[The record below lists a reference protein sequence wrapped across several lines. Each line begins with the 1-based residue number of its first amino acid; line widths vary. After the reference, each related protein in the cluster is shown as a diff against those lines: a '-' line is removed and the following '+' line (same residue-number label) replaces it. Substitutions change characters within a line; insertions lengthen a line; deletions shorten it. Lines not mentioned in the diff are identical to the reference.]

1 VSTDTAWMARSDSAG
16 AGGTSTATP
25 WLFVVARGHARLAA
39 ELRAIFEDWPWVQ
52 VIEDRR
58 QDRGLLPRGTGV
70 LRPTF

>member
-1 VSTDTAWMARSDSAG
+1 VSNDTPWMARSDSAG
-16 AGGTSTATP
+16 ASGTSTATP
-25 WLFVVARGHARLAA
+25 WVLVVARGHARLAA

-58 QDRGLLPRGTGV
+58 QDRGLLPRGAGV

>member
-1 VSTDTAWMARSDSAG
+1 MSTETARMARSHSDG

-25 WLFVVARGHARLAA
+25 WVLVVARGHARLTA
-39 ELRAIFEDWPWVQ
+39 ELRAIFENWPWVQ
-52 VIEDRR
+52 VIENRR